1 MRETGQKVQ
10 QISWVVG
17 VFYYRI
23 CFLLCFSLSLFFV
36 TWEIIECVDQQ
47 EEGINRDG
55 LKK

>member
-10 QISWVVG
+10 WISWVVG